1 MSDAARRLRR
11 REVFDAALDLPPDA
25 RAPYVR
31 AQAADDPPLRDEL
44 LELVAL
50 AAGGSTYLRDTSA
63 AALPPPPDADE
74 PAIYA
79 ILLGAPEG
87 TVEAALAGLGGGDP
101 ERSRRVR
108 AIASWLATAGDARR
122 QGEDMLRRL
131 RRLWAPERHR
141 RRYTALGRLG
151 GGGFGTL
158 ELAHDELLGRKVA
171 RKTIGARHGASLLQF
186 HPELVHRFLDE
197 AQSAAQLAHPAIP
210 PVHDVGV
217 TELGVPFFTMRYV
230 RGDSLDEL
238 IARHEAGDPSWPLV
252 RLVRVVVD
260 VASALDHAHAKQVVH
275 RDVKPSNVMVG
286 RFGEACLIDWGLALL
301 HRADSAAS
309 GASVAVSDRD
319 AELEAR
325 PMGTHGYAAPEQWR
339 GHAGPLADVYS
350 VGAILHRILAAAA
363 PGEHADAAM
372 RRDPGLAAVAQRA
385 MANDPLL
392 RQESMARLRADLVA
406 WLDGRAPAPGR
417 ARSRLAGA
425 LAAARRWLGA
435 ARERVAAPPPPVARA
450 PAAATVATLVAAD
463 RSHRTTRDPVLQRI
477 AELGVA
483 PASVHDLGAL
493 AAGGEAWLS
502 LGRDLRLQRK
512 VAIKSLRRAGANGLS
527 PDAIDAFFDEA
538 RIAAQLDHPSVLVPY
553 DLALSA
559 HDDVCMLLPLARGG
573 DLEQRASQSAAANDA
588 WRLTAPLLLQASRGL
603 AWAHAKG
610 VVHCDVKPGN
620 IVLGQH
626 QDAYLADWGLAR
638 LLPGRAAEL
647 ASTLQAGS
655 IIARRAAA
663 ATMGFVGTLAY
674 ASPEQAAGRPASRSD
689 DVFALGGV
697 LFRLLAGRAPRD
709 ADLAAGLAAARAQ
722 PIPPVRSVAR
732 HAPKALAAVCDQAL
746 QFRPEDRHVDAAE
759 FAQALEVALLRAR

>member
-1 MSDAARRLRR
+1 M
-11 REVFDAALDLPPDA
+11 FDAALDLPPDA
-25 RAPYVR
+25 RAPDVR

-171 RKTIGARHGASLLQF
+171 RKTIGARHGASLLQI

-363 PGEHADAAM
+363 PGDHADAAM
-372 RRDPGLAAVAQRA
+372 RGDPGLAAVAQRA

-406 WLDGRAPAPGR
+406 WLDG
-417 ARSRLAGA
+417 
-425 LAAARRWLGA
+425 
-435 ARERVAAPPPPVARA
+435 RA

-559 HDDVCMLLPLARGG
+559 HDDVCLLLPLARGG

-647 ASTLQAGS
+647 ASTLQAGTS
-655 IIARRAAA
+655 IARRAAA

-697 LFRLLAGRAPRD
+697 LFRLLAGRAPRADGAPRD

-722 PIPPVRSVAR
+722 P
-732 HAPKALAAVCDQAL
+732 
-746 QFRPEDRHVDAAE
+746 
-759 FAQALEVALLRAR
+759 